1 MPYVYAVLNGALTPK
16 AGAAHHDEKP
26 SIIGL
31 IYPWRVRMNMNP
43 GFGSWLIGMAS
54 GMFGMFIVLA
64 ATTFGAALL
73 YAVTGFGFAVLAA
86 PLFLLFTDPAPAIQL
101 VIIISTVLSIVV
113 LRGLLPA
120 IAPWLLLRL
129 ALGSLVGL
137 PLGLVAFRHAD
148 PFLVRAAAGAMIFG
162 FAILMAVSRRRSGQP
177 GQGKHWTAFAMSPGL
192 DLAAGAVSGIAGALV
207 GQPGPPVLIYL
218 LLAGTAART
227 MRATLLAFFALS
239 YGVTLASHA
248 ATIGITAPTWLAAGI
263 LIPFALLGGLAG
275 RPIGD
280 RLGAEAFAKLAIA
293 LLAMA
298 GAYTLGAAAVAFA
311 TA

>member
-1 MPYVYAVLNGALTPK
+1 
-16 AGAAHHDEKP
+16 
-26 SIIGL
+26 
-31 IYPWRVRMNMNP
+31 MNINL
-43 GFGSWLIGMAS
+43 GFGSWLIGMSLGAGGGMLGMAS
-54 GMFGMFIVLA
+54 GMFIVLA
-64 ATTFGAALL
+64 ATTFVAALI

-101 VIIISTVLSIVV
+101 VIIISTALSIVV

-137 PLGLVAFRHAD
+137 PLGLVAFRYAD

-227 MRATLLAFFALS
+227 VRATLLAFVALS

-248 ATIGITAPTWLAAGI
+248 ATIGISAPTWLAAGI
-263 LIPFALLGGLAG
+263 MIPFAFLGGLAG

-293 LLAMA
+293 LLVMA
-298 GAYTLGAAAVAFA
+298 GVYTLGAAAVALA

>member
-1 MPYVYAVLNGALTPK
+1 
-16 AGAAHHDEKP
+16 
-26 SIIGL
+26 
-31 IYPWRVRMNMNP
+31 MNA
-43 GFGSWLIGMAS
+43 GFGSWLLGMSLDAGMAS
-54 GMFGMFIVLA
+54 GIFIVLA

-73 YAVTGFGFAVLAA
+73 YAISGFGFAVLAA
-86 PLFLLFTDPAPAIQL
+86 PLFLLFLDPAPAIQL
-101 VIIISTVLSIVV
+101 VIILSTVQSIVV

-137 PLGLVAFRHAD
+137 PLGLVAFRYAD
-148 PFLVRAAAGAMIFG
+148 PLLVRAAAGAMIFG

-177 GQGKHWTAFAMSPGL
+177 GQGTHSTAFAMSPCL

-227 MRATLLAFFALS
+227 VRATLLAFFALS

-263 LIPFALLGGLAG
+263 LIPFAFLGGLAG

-293 LLAMA
+293 LLAAA
-298 GAYTLGAAAVAFA
+298 GAFTLGAAAVAFA

>member
-1 MPYVYAVLNGALTPK
+1 
-16 AGAAHHDEKP
+16 
-26 SIIGL
+26 
-31 IYPWRVRMNMNP
+31 MNMNL
-43 GFGSWLIGMAS
+43 GFGSWLIGMSLGAGG
-54 GMFGMFIVLA
+54 GMLGMSSGMFIVLA
-64 ATTFGAALL
+64 ATTFVAALL

-137 PLGLVAFRHAD
+137 PLGLVAFRYAD

-162 FAILMAVSRRRSGQP
+162 FAILMAVSRRRSGQH
-177 GQGKHWTAFAMSPGL
+177 GQGKHSTAFAMCPGL

-227 MRATLLAFFALS
+227 VRATLLAFFALS

-263 LIPFALLGGLAG
+263 LIPFAFLGGLAG

>member
-1 MPYVYAVLNGALTPK
+1 
-16 AGAAHHDEKP
+16 
-26 SIIGL
+26 
-31 IYPWRVRMNMNP
+31 MNMNP
-43 GFGSWLIGMAS
+43 GFGSWLIGMSLGAGGGMLGMAS

-73 YAVTGFGFAVLAA
+73 YAVTGFGFAVLTA

-137 PLGLVAFRHAD
+137 PLGLVAFRYAD
-148 PFLVRAAAGAMIFG
+148 PLLVRAAAGAMIFG

-177 GQGKHWTAFAMSPGL
+177 GQGTHSTAFAMSPGL

-227 MRATLLAFFALS
+227 VRATLLAFFALS

-263 LIPFALLGGLAG
+263 LIPFAFLGGLAG

-293 LLAMA
+293 LLAAA

>member
-1 MPYVYAVLNGALTPK
+1 
-16 AGAAHHDEKP
+16 
-26 SIIGL
+26 
-31 IYPWRVRMNMNP
+31 MNMNLD
-43 GFGSWLIGMAS
+43 FGSWLIGMSLGAGG
-54 GMFGMFIVLA
+54 GMLGIFIVLA
-64 ATTFGAALL
+64 ATTFVAALL
-73 YAVTGFGFAVLAA
+73 YAVTGFGFAVVAA

-129 ALGSLVGL
+129 VLGSLVGL
-137 PLGLVAFRHAD
+137 PLGLVAFRYAD
-148 PFLVRAAAGAMIFG
+148 SFLVRGAAGAMIFG

-177 GQGKHWTAFAMSPGL
+177 GQGKHWTAFAMSPSL

-227 MRATLLAFFALS
+227 VRATLLAFFALS

-263 LIPFALLGGLAG
+263 LIPFAFLGGLAG